1 MGGATRFITLLVAP
15 FPLLR
20 PSILLLLHRLLILTT
35 SPLLFTLS
43 SPYKTKSRTSHLV
56 SSFHSQPN
64 NNAHNLSL
72 SATSQQ
78 QHNHPWPEWTHFL
91 NFLSDRQALSS
102 PSPVDLK
109 IPPEDAFVVYEELP
123 DDFVIAASNCLAFAR
138 DRPNL
143 LGLLSRKNIE
153 AVVSNGTPFL
163 FKSALDCARRMRAF
177 LGTDQGNASE
187 YDKATTIDLMKYI
200 ISYVSNPT
208 VSSSKNG
215 LYSRELVDSSI
226 RNLLHELGT
235 VSGAPIGYA
244 PAQEQQFS
252 GRYGQTT
259 RPLGRNTE
267 MKKGDWVCSKC
278 NFMNFAR
285 NMECLECEEPRPKR
299 QLTGGEW
306 ECPQCNFFNYGR
318 NLVCLRCDCRRPGAP
333 LFKAKN
339 SGSGLRYNGDY
350 QFKANIDSRL
360 VENEGEQNRFSEI
373 SPLDSDVEDLK
384 ILPMITQGTISTEPT
399 NQGTVSSEAQS
410 FSGNFQFPKDSG
422 GENKVFEQ
430 SEMSENWFKK
440 VVDLYDDKDLPSTIS
455 DEDFPAMMPMRKG
468 ENRFVVTKK
477 KDCDL
482 YDDKDLP
489 STISD
494 EDFPAMMPMRK
505 GENRFVVTKKK
516 DRSLT
521 SPKYKRQVAL
531 DQAKDSNFVPFVPFP
546 PDYFARKDTE
556 QPGVLDTSRKAT
568 SDNSSHKV
576 PIETENFDGSR
587 HIAVPTKDD
596 RTVSAENS
604 VYGDKFMVDTS
615 TDPKR
620 VNSPTSTE
628 SSQLSDNIITP
639 SDSSPDQSSITSH
652 SISNNSGKP
661 KMSEYENVRSSW
673 MGKSLEGSAVK
684 ELDPLDMS
692 EEAKAERWFKRVAQ
706 VKDISELSQIPDED
720 FPSIMPMRKG
730 VNRFVVSKRKTPLE
744 RRLTSQQYR
753 RSLPIVITDPVRNE
767 TDNSS

>member
-20 PSILLLLHRLLILTT
+20 PSILFLHHRLLTLTT
-35 SPLLFTLS
+35 SRLLFTLS
-43 SPYKTKSRTSHLV
+43 SPYKTKSRTSNLV
-56 SSFHSQPN
+56 CSFHSQPN
-64 NNAHNLSL
+64 DNAHNLSL

-78 QHNHPWPEWTHFL
+78 QHHHPWPEWTHFL
-91 NFLSDRQALSS
+91 NFLSDIQAWSA
-102 PSPVDLK
+102 PIPVDLK

-123 DDFVIAASNCLAFAR
+123 DDFLLAASNCLAFAR
-138 DRPNL
+138 ERPNL
-143 LGLLSRKNIE
+143 LGLLSRRNIE

-208 VSSSKNG
+208 VSSGKNG
-215 LYSRELVDSSI
+215 LFSRELVDSSI

-235 VSGAPIGYA
+235 LSGAPIGYA

-259 RPLGRNTE
+259 KPLGRNTE

-318 NLVCLRCDCRRPGAP
+318 NLVCLRCNCGRPGAP
-333 LFKAKN
+333 LFNAKN
-339 SGSGLRYNGDY
+339 SGSGLGDNGDY

-360 VENEGEQNRFSEI
+360 ENEGQQNRFSEI
-373 SPLDSDVEDLK
+373 FPRDSDVEDSK
-384 ILPMITQGTISTEPT
+384 ILPMRTQETISTEPM

-422 GENKVFEQ
+422 GGSKVYEQ
-430 SEMSENWFKK
+430 SEKSENWFKK
-440 VVDLYDDKDLPSTIS
+440 VVDLYDNKDLAGTIS
-455 DEDFPAMMPMRKG
+455 DEDFPAMMP
-468 ENRFVVTKK
+468 
-477 KDCDL
+477 
-482 YDDKDLP
+482 
-489 STISD
+489 I
-494 EDFPAMMPMRK
+494 RK

-556 QPGVLDTSRKAT
+556 QPGGLDTSGKTT

-576 PIETENFDGSR
+576 RVETENFDSSR
-587 HIAVPTKDD
+587 HIAVPTKDN

-628 SSQLSDNIITP
+628 SSQLSDNIVTP

-652 SISNNSGKP
+652 SISNNSGKS

-673 MGKSLEGSAVK
+673 MGKS
-684 ELDPLDMS
+684 
-692 EEAKAERWFKRVAQ
+692 
-706 VKDISELSQIPDED
+706 
-720 FPSIMPMRKG
+720 
-730 VNRFVVSKRKTPLE
+730 
-744 RRLTSQQYR
+744 
-753 RSLPIVITDPVRNE
+753 
-767 TDNSS
+767 